1 MVILWI
7 LGEAKS
13 DKSELAEAIFFLLPG
28 RNSM

>member
-7 LGEAKS
+7 LSEAKS
-13 DKSELAEAIFFLLPG
+13 DKSELAEAIFFLPG